1 MVITN
6 CSLPWSNG
14 CSDSRPSQR
23 GVIGRVPVIPA
34 LGRWRKSIVVQ
45 SPCCEGTDVSGPNW
59 LFQPKRC
66 LVHIRWTL
74 ENTGEEG
81 EKREFLF
88 LCILDVARLTR
99 LWPNGWRRS
108 CRGPGLQSVMGVFRG
123 SQAYLVQNWLFCSL
137 PQKIKKCNNYI
148 WTIVTQGLLE

>member
-1 MVITN
+1 MMVITN

-34 LGRWRKSIVVQ
+34 LGRWRKSIVFQ

-81 EKREFLF
+81 EKKRIFVPLYF
-88 LCILDVARLTR
+88 RYVARLTR
-99 LWPNGWRRS
+99 LSQNGWRTS
-108 CRGPGLQSVMGVFRG
+108 CRWARFTVS
-123 SQAYLVQNWLFCSL
+123 NWNF
-137 PQKIKKCNNYI
+137 
-148 WTIVTQGLLE
+148 LEGHRHT